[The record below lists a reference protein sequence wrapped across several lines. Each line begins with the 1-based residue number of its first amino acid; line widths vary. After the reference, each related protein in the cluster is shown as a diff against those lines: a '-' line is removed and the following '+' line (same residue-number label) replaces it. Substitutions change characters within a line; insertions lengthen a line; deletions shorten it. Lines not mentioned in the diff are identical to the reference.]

1 MAVDL
6 FQLDLK
12 AKVDV
17 ADIKKQL
24 KEVSKTTKIELDAD
38 GFRKATT
45 DITKFKDAEGQVY
58 IATEKL
64 NNKTGDLNTT
74 LTTTSKESETL
85 GKKFSDMGSKIQSV
99 NGVFQAMKNVVV
111 NVGQAL
117 QPLLEFE
124 NSLTELK
131 KVSDLSGTSLDNYT
145 DKLAQMGQ
153 EVGKSRAEMVDAATE
168 FVKSGFSESDS
179 AELARV
185 ANLYMNIADEEL
197 NAGEAANF
205 IISQMKAFN
214 LNAQDAEHII
224 DSINNVSNNT
234 AVSSADLATNI
245 GKASAALAVGGN
257 TYEDVLSLMTA
268 GVEITRSGAK
278 VSRALVSVQSRYN
291 QTIDETSSTGQ
302 KLIEWYNKHNIAIK
316 DQEGQQRKLYD
327 TLSDVS
333 KIWND
338 LSKDEQLYYLNI
350 QAGANQTQNLSAILQ
365 NFDQVLNAH
374 DLALNASGSAV
385 TENARAME
393 NLNKKIDNLKASWS
407 EIVLA
412 FANSEAIGNI
422 LDKVS
427 SALRDIA
434 NNEAAINTIVTLVK
448 TLLLL
453 AGSKAI
459 VGFFSGVKASVVQLL
474 PKITEFITKL
484 TAVKAVLIGAETATG
499 TLGTALLGLV
509 TPLGVVIGLFSVLA
523 IGIATYNKIQKAPS
537 ERLEKD
543 KKTLEDTK
551 EKYAEITKE
560 YDELLSRQKT
570 LVSQG
575 SDLNDAEKKRLALL
589 EQQTKELKEQEKQQM
604 ANVATSTVGTLQYTQ
619 TGTKTVRKQGSEWS
633 VPTEE
638 VLKGQQAFEAMANA
652 IAEATK
658 QYEKGEITLNDYN
671 DRTSELNDQLDTVY
685 DSYLEVI
692 RSGGEL
698 NEQDQQNY
706 EALVDLKVAWVDAE
720 GASSVYAKALAKVS
734 PDTETAIK
742 VTDLFKDSLTQLG
755 GTYYY
760 VSQAAKD
767 EAVATAKAA
776 LQAAE
781 AELQSVQKRIK
792 AHEALGSIL
801 KSNIIAAGGN
811 ANFVGAIQDPVVQ
824 KLQNA
829 VKEAQ
834 SQLQAA
840 QNIQV
845 SMPSGTTTGGGTTS
859 SKKKGSGSAKG
870 SGSSEASQKAR
881 KLLEKYK
888 KELEE
893 YQKVQEDAYKKG
905 EISASQYYSNI
916 QKKGKAL
923 WQDLKKRG
931 KDYADSAESMF
942 DAYVNAN
949 SNSVKEI
956 FSEIDYRYKEGDLT
970 GKQYYNNLWKYANKF
985 YKNGK
990 LSFDEYRDYIS
1001 KGYDALFDQLEDD
1014 YNSGKISA
1022 EQYQEQVKKAQSD
1035 ATKAIRN
1042 ATKKGLID
1050 KSTAGEVYN
1059 LLVKRGAE
1067 AANSVAKALHDS
1079 MVKAAKQAV
1088 AEAEAELEKAQKRQ
1102 TQAETYISA
1111 LQFWS
1116 DEEQERIDK
1125 VIDGYND
1132 EIDKL
1137 QEQLD
1142 LLDQQN
1148 DELDKQAERV
1158 KLVNALEDAKK
1169 KKVRI
1174 YDAKYG
1180 WIWGEDKKAV
1190 SDAQT
1195 ALDEFDKEQAR
1206 QKEKDA
1212 INAEIKA
1219 LEELIKKKEAEKKA
1233 YQDVIDEQT
1242 KALNRYNIEAQLGA
1256 TIEEAIF
1263 QDRIENFDNWKN
1275 SYING
1280 IQEVISAIE
1289 AVNNA
1294 QSRLDFSQSELDRI
1308 EDEDVPEIRTG
1319 TTTTTGA
1326 SYEYTDDMSKQ
1337 EKRNAAVR
1345 ANIEKRKS
1353 QGYDVS
1359 TWYDSNG
1366 NLHYKATLPKKNK
1379 RAAGDVSIPK
1389 SGVYNVNELGD
1400 ELIVPP
1406 KGNFDYLKKGT
1417 GVVPANLTRNLMD
1430 WGKFNPKNLFGK
1442 QMSNVT
1448 NDHSVTIQN
1457 LTVQSDNAKDF
1468 VRQLQN
1474 LAIVKQ

>member
-24 KEVSKTTKIELDAD
+24 KEVSKTTKIELDAS

-45 DITKFKDAEGQVY
+45 DIIKLKDAMGQTYV
-58 IATEKL
+58 ATEKL
-64 NNKTGDLNTT
+64 DKAGNTLNTT
-74 LTTTSKESETL
+74 LTQTATKSETL
-85 GKKFSDMGSKIQSV
+85 GKKFSDMGSKIQSI
-99 NGVFQAMKNVVV
+99 NGIFQALKNVVV
-111 NVGQAL
+111 NFGQAL
-117 QPLLEFE
+117 RPILEFDAA
-124 NSLTELK
+124 LTDFR
-131 KVSDLSGTSLDNYT
+131 KVSDLSGEALDSYSK
-145 DKLAQMGQ
+145 KLGQ
-153 EVGKSRAEMVDAATE
+153 LGKDVARTRSEMVEGATVFKQSGYSDEDAAILSKVAAL
-168 FVKSGFSESDS
+168 FQNVADSEIS
-179 AELARV
+179 AGDA
-185 ANLYMNIADEEL
+185 
-197 NAGEAANF
+197 AG
-205 IISQMKAFN
+205 IIVSQMKAFN
-214 LNAQDAEHII
+214 IDAQEAEGIV
-224 DSINNVSNNT
+224 DSINRVSNEF
-234 AVSSADLATNI
+234 AVSSTDIAT
-245 GKASAALAVGGN
+245 GLSKTSAAMAVLGN
-257 TYEDVLSLMTA
+257 DMSQTIGLVTA
-268 GVEITRSGAK
+268 GTEILHGQASKTARGLRTIGNNFAAAAKESDSFSIKVQGATESISLINQETGDIANTFEIFNQLSK
-278 VSRALVSVQSRYN
+278 YWDKMSNSEKQSVALAYAGKNQFEVFSAVMENFSQAIDASNAAMNSQGSAAEENAKRLESFESKINNIKGAWQEFLLALVDSQ
-291 QTIDETSSTGQ
+291 Q
-302 KLIEWYNKHNIAIK
+302 IK
-316 DQEGQQRKLYD
+316 D
-327 TLSDVS
+327 
-333 KIWND
+333 
-338 LSKDEQLYYLNI
+338 
-350 QAGANQTQNLSAILQ
+350 
-365 NFDQVLNAH
+365 
-374 DLALNASGSAV
+374 
-385 TENARAME
+385 
-393 NLNKKIDNLKASWS
+393 
-407 EIVLA
+407 
-412 FANSEAIGNI
+412 I
-422 LDKVS
+422 LDGVNN
-427 SALRDIA
+427 ALRDVA

-453 AGSKAI
+453 QGAK
-459 VGFFSGVKASVVQLL
+459 VLTGFFDGAKTSIVEFGLKFTDVV
-474 PKITEFITKL
+474 TKMNAARVAAL
-484 TAVKAVLIGAETATG
+484 NAGTAT
-499 TLGTALLGLV
+499 TQLGATLLGLKAV
-509 TPLGVVIGLFSVLA
+509 ISPLGIIVGLLSAVALGVA
-523 IGIATYNKIQKAPS
+523 LYNKAQKAPS

-551 EKYAEITKE
+551 EKYTDIKKE

-570 LVSQG
+570 LNAQG
-575 SDLNDAEKKRLALL
+575 EDLNDAEKKRLELL

-604 ANVATSTVGTLQYTQ
+604 ANVAASTVGTLQYTQ
-619 TGTKTVRKQGSEWS
+619 TGKKTIRKGSEFA
-633 VPTEE
+633 VVDTKE
-638 VLKGQQAFEAMANA
+638 VYKGQQAFEAMAQA
-652 IAEATK
+652 VAEATE
-658 QYEKGEITLNDYN
+658 QYEKGEITLSDYN
-671 DRTSELNDQLDTVY
+671 SRTSELNDQLNTVY

-698 NEQDQQNY
+698 NEQDQRNY
-706 EALVDLKVAWVDAE
+706 ETLVDLKVAWVEAE
-720 GASSVYAKALAKVS
+720 GSSTNYAKALAKVS
-734 PDTETAIK
+734 PNTEVAIK
-742 VTDLFKDSLTQLG
+742 VTDLFKNSLTQVG

-760 VSQAAKD
+760 VSQAAKE
-767 EAVATAKAA
+767 EAVATAQAA
-776 LQAAE
+776 KQAAE
-781 AELQSVQKRIK
+781 AELQSAKKRILAHK
-792 AHEALGSIL
+792 AISTSL
-801 KSNIIAAGGN
+801 KSNALLAGK
-811 ANFVGAIQDPVVQ
+811 NFAKVVE
-824 KLQNA
+824 LQNA
-829 VKEAQ
+829 VAEAEA
-834 SQLQAA
+834 QLQAA

-845 SMPSGTTTGGGTTS
+845 SAPSSTTTGGGSTS
-859 SKKKGSGSAKG
+859 SKKSGSGSKG
-870 SGSSEASQKAR
+870 SGSSEASKKAR
-881 KLLEKYK
+881 ELLEKYK

-905 EISASQYYSNI
+905 EISASKYYSNI

-923 WQDLKKRG
+923 WRDLKKRG
-931 KDYADSAESMF
+931 KDYADSAQSMF
-942 DAYVNAN
+942 DAYVSAN

-956 FSEIDYRYKEGDLT
+956 FSELDYRYKESDLT
-970 GKQYYNNLWKYANKF
+970 GRQYYNNLWKYANKF

-990 LSFDEYRDYIS
+990 LSFDKYRDYVS
-1001 KGYDALFDQLEDD
+1001 KGYDALFDQLEDN
-1014 YNSGKISA
+1014 YNDGKITA
-1022 EQYQEQVKKAQSD
+1022 EQYQEQVKKAQED
-1035 ATKAIRN
+1035 ANKAIQN

-1050 KSTAGEVYN
+1050 KSVAGEIYN

-1088 AEAEAELEKAQKRQ
+1088 AEAEAEFEKAQKRQ
-1102 TQAETYISA
+1102 SQAETYINA

-1142 LLDQQN
+1142 LLDKQN

-1275 SYING
+1275 SYISG

-1308 EDEDVPEIRTG
+1308 EAEEVPEIKTG

-1326 SYEYTDDMSKQ
+1326 TYKYTDDMSKQ

-1345 ANIEKRKS
+1345 ANINQRKA
-1353 QGYDVS
+1353 QGYTV
-1359 TWYDSNG
+1359 TEWYDDKG

-1417 GVVPANLTRNLMD
+1417 GVVPANLTKNLMD
-1430 WGKFNPKNLFGK
+1430 WGRFNPKNLFGK
-1442 QMSNVT
+1442 QSSNVT
-1448 NDHSVTIQN
+1448 NDHSITIQN